1 MKPYFFLQ
9 SGDTYHLKVNPSCSK
24 YTHEET
30 VRYPCILHARI
41 LMDTPMRNPFQI
53 LDHSMTIDCKED
65 MIKTHK
71 CKIICTKMVW
81 SGQGYHYPPH
91 PPSQPS
97 PTFSST
103 HSGTVRI
110 KCFAQ
115 EHSTLTGPGLDP
127 RCLDLELSALM
138 PLHLYRIMSN
148 RPLCCFWWHVEVDF
162 HSHCVHLTIIIII
175 IIVNALLQI
184 SSSQL
189 KSVSYR
195 TTGAPFNKR
204 FPSITGG
211 ALQYRKHPF
220 YPSP

>member
-41 LMDTPMRNPFQI
+41 LMDTPMRSPFQI

-65 MIKTHK
+65 VIKTHK
-71 CKIICTKMVW
+71 CKIVCTKMAW
-81 SGQGYHYPPH
+81 SGQGYHYH
-91 PPSQPS
+91 PPPPFPAFPDILRYPQWHCENKVFCP
-97 PTFSST
+97 
-103 HSGTVRI
+103 
-110 KCFAQ
+110 
-115 EHSTLTGPGLDP
+115 GPGLDP

-138 PLHLYRIMSN
+138 QLRLYRIMSN
-148 RPLCCFWWHVEVDF
+148 RPLCCFWWHVEADF

-175 IIVNALLQI
+175 IIVNASLQI

-189 KSVSYR
+189 KSASHS
-195 TTGAPFNKR
+195 KR

-211 ALQYRKHPF
+211 TLQYSKRPF
-220 YPSP
+220 YSSPWEWV

>member
-41 LMDTPMRNPFQI
+41 LMDTPMRSPFQI

-65 MIKTHK
+65 VIKTHK
-71 CKIICTKMVW
+71 CKIVCTKTAW
-81 SGQGYHYPPH
+81 SGQGYHYHPP

-97 PTFSST
+97 PTFSGT

-115 EHSTLTGPGLDP
+115 GQVWILDVLTWS
-127 RCLDLELSALM
+127 SA
-138 PLHLYRIMSN
+138 HL
-148 RPLCCFWWHVEVDF
+148 C
-162 HSHCVHLTIIIII
+162 HCVSTESCQTGLFAAFGDMLKLIFILTVFI
-175 IIVNALLQI
+175 
-184 SSSQL
+184 
-189 KSVSYR
+189 
-195 TTGAPFNKR
+195 
-204 FPSITGG
+204 
-211 ALQYRKHPF
+211 
-220 YPSP
+220 

>member
-41 LMDTPMRNPFQI
+41 LMDTPMRSPFQI

-71 CKIICTKMVW
+71 CKTVYTKMVW
-81 SGQGYHYPPH
+81 SGQGYHYPPPPPN

-97 PTFSST
+97 LTFSRT

-115 EHSTLTGPGLDP
+115 EHSTLTGPGLNP

-138 PLHLYRIMSN
+138 PLRLYRIKQASLLLLVTCWNWFSFSLCLSN
-148 RPLCCFWWHVEVDF
+148 HHHHYYCQRIIANIFI
-162 HSHCVHLTIIIII
+162 TIKISII
-175 IIVNALLQI
+175 
-184 SSSQL
+184 
-189 KSVSYR
+189 
-195 TTGAPFNKR
+195 
-204 FPSITGG
+204 
-211 ALQYRKHPF
+211 
-220 YPSP
+220 